1 MLLKQLKNI
10 LQYLLLSRAYVS
22 EEGIWN
28 ERRTTAALK
37 RSGGA
42 YYSCVVL
49 SSELTVAMVIEHYSH
64 AVGETEADFFSIDE
78 GIWEYLKHK
87 QVDVPCINSGII

>member
-1 MLLKQLKNI
+1 
-10 LQYLLLSRAYVS
+10 
-22 EEGIWN
+22 
-28 ERRTTAALK
+28 
-37 RSGGA
+37 
-42 YYSCVVL
+42 L